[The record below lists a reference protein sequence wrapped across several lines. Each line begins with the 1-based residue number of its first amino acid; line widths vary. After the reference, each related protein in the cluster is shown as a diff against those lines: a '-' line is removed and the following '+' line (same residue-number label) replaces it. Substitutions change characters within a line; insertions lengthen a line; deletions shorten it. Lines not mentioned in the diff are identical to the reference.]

1 MNNKGFT
8 LIELLIGMAIFSF
21 SVVIVSGLLFQTVDF
36 QDRIRGASDRKNELI
51 LFKDFMREDLAQLSF
66 RSFEAPQNIN
76 GRSSLEWGRDINGQ
90 SFLSLVAYR
99 KNSNTTGLQRVE
111 YRVLDNKLY
120 RRVWSYVDA
129 LSNQEPDE
137 ILLVTGVDNFI
148 IDELQHTDQ
157 YAFAQTTP
165 RSLRFELEHSDGLY
179 NGIFLIG
186 RNYAL

>member
-21 SVVIVSGLLFQTVDF
+21 SVVMVSGLLFQTVDF
-36 QDRIRGASDRKNELI
+36 QDRVRDASDKQNELI
-51 LFKDFMREDLAQLSF
+51 LFKDFIREDLAQLSF
-66 RSFEAPQNIN
+66 RSFDNPQNIN

-99 KNSNTTGLQRVE
+99 LNSNTTGLQRVE
-111 YRVLDNKLY
+111 YRILDNKLY
-120 RRVWSYVDA
+120 RRVWTYVDA
-129 LSNQEPDE
+129 LSNQQPDE

-157 YAFAQTTP
+157 HGFAQTTS
-165 RSLRFELEHSDGLY
+165 RSLSLKLEYSDGLY
-179 NGIFLIG
+179 SGIFLIG

>member
-36 QDRIRGASDRKNELI
+36 QDRVRDASDKQNELI

-66 RSFEAPQNIN
+66 RSFDNPQNIN

-99 KNSNTTGLQRVE
+99 LNSNTTGLQRVE
-111 YRVLDNKLY
+111 YRILDNKLY
-120 RRVWSYVDA
+120 RRVWTYVDA
-129 LSNQEPDE
+129 LSNQQPDE
-137 ILLVTGVDNFI
+137 ILLVTGVD
-148 IDELQHTDQ
+148 TDQ
-157 YAFAQTTP
+157 HGFAQTTS
-165 RSLRFELEHSDGLY
+165 RSLSLKLEHSDGLY
-179 NGIFLIG
+179 SGIFLIG